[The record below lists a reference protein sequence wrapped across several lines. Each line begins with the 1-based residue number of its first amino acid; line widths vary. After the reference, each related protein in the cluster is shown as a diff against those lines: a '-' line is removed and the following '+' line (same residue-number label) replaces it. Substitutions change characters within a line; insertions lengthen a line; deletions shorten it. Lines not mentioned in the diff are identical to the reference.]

1 VHFEKADQPSTAATS
16 HAPPGVER
24 RSEIVRRKAQ
34 AERDWQEA
42 QAAWE
47 KNAGAN
53 RFDEMLADSRA
64 KLNALS

>member
-1 VHFEKADQPSTAATS
+1 VHFEEADQPSTAATS
-16 HAPPGVER
+16 LAPPGVER

-34 AERDWQEA
+34 AERYWQEA
-42 QAAWE
+42 QAARE
-47 KNAGAN
+47 KNAGVK